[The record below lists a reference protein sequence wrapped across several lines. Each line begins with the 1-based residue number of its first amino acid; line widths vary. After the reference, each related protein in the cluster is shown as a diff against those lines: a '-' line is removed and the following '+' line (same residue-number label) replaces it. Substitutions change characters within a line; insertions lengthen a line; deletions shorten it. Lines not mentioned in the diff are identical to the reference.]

1 MRLLDVKDLHI
12 YYGAI
17 KAVKGIT
24 FHVDKGEIVALIG
37 ANGAGK
43 TSTLRTITGLEK
55 AAAGSIKYKDQ
66 ELTKIPAH
74 QIVKMGITHVP
85 EGRRIFTNMT
95 VRENLLMAAL
105 TVKEKGEVTK
115 RMEEAFELFPR
126 LKERIRQSALTLS
139 GGEQQMLAVARAIV
153 TGGELLLMDEPSM
166 GLAPIIVDEIFEV
179 IQRLNKA
186 GTTILLVEQ
195 NAQAALSVAN
205 RGYVLETGK
214 IVAKGTGA
222 ELLASPVIKRAYLG
236 GEREEDPEKEGAYYF

>member
-1 MRLLDVKDLHI
+1 MRLLDVNNLHI

-24 FHVDKGEIVALIG
+24 FHVDQGEIVALIG

-43 TSTLRTITGLEK
+43 TSTLRAITGLEK
-55 AAAGSIKYKDQ
+55 TAAGSIKYKDQ
-66 ELTKIPAH
+66 EITKTPAH
-74 QIVKMGITHVP
+74 QIVRMGITHVP

-105 TVKEKGEVTK
+105 TVKDRGEVTK

-153 TGGELLLMDEPSM
+153 TGGDLLLLDEPSM
-166 GLAPIIVDEIFEV
+166 GLAPIVVDEIFEV

-186 GTTILLVEQ
+186 GTTILLNEQ
-195 NAQAALSVAN
+195 NAYMALSAAN
-205 RGYVLETGK
+205 RAYVLETGN
-214 IVAKGTGA
+214 IQFEGTGQ
-222 ELLASPVIKRAYLG
+222 ELLHDKRVQDAYLG
-236 GEREEDPEKEGAYYF
+236 S

>member
-1 MRLLDVKDLHI
+1 MRMLDVNNLHI

-24 FHVDKGEIVALIG
+24 FHVDQGEIVALIG

-43 TSTLRTITGLEK
+43 TSTLRAITGLERT
-55 AAAGSIKYKDQ
+55 AAGSIKYKDQ
-66 ELTKIPAH
+66 EITKVKPH
-74 QIVKMGITHVP
+74 DIVRMGITHVP

-126 LKERIRQSALTLS
+126 LKERIKQSALTLS

-153 TGGELLLMDEPSM
+153 TGGELLLLDEPSM

-179 IQRLNKA
+179 IQRLNKE
-186 GTTILLVEQ
+186 GTTILLNEQ
-195 NAQAALSVAN
+195 NAFMALSAAN
-205 RGYVLETGK
+205 RAYVLETGN
-214 IVAKGTGA
+214 IPFEGTGQ
-222 ELLASPVIKRAYLG
+222 ELLHDQRVQDAYLG
-236 GEREEDPEKEGAYYF
+236 S

>member
-1 MRLLDVKDLHI
+1 MRMLDVNNLHI

-24 FHVDKGEIVALIG
+24 FHVDQGEIVALIG

-43 TSTLRTITGLEK
+43 TSTLRAITGLERT
-55 AAAGSIKYKDQ
+55 AAGSIKYKDQ
-66 ELTKIPAH
+66 EITKTRAH
-74 QIVKMGITHVP
+74 EIVRMGITHVP

-126 LKERIRQSALTLS
+126 LKERIKQSALTLS

-153 TGGELLLMDEPSM
+153 TGGELLLLDEPSM

-186 GTTILLVEQ
+186 GTTILLNEQ
-195 NAQAALSVAN
+195 NAYMALSAAN
-205 RGYVLETGK
+205 RAYVLETGN
-214 IVAKGTGA
+214 IQFEGTGQ
-222 ELLASPVIKRAYLG
+222 ELLHDQRVQDAYLG
-236 GEREEDPEKEGAYYF
+236 S

>member
-1 MRLLDVKDLHI
+1 MRMLDVTDLHI

-17 KAVKGIT
+17 KAVKGIS
-24 FHVDKGEIVALIG
+24 FHVDQGEIVALIG

-43 TSTLRTITGLEK
+43 TSTLRAITGLERT
-55 AAAGSIKYKDQ
+55 AAGSIKYKGQ
-66 ELTKIPAH
+66 EITKTKPH
-74 QIVKMGITHVP
+74 DIVRMGITHVP

-105 TVKEKGEVTK
+105 TVKDRGEVNK

-153 TGGELLLMDEPSM
+153 TGGELLLLDEPSM

-179 IQRLNKA
+179 IQRLNKE
-186 GTTILLVEQ
+186 GTTILLNEQ
-195 NAQAALSVAN
+195 NAFMALSAAN
-205 RGYVLETGK
+205 RAYVLETGN
-214 IVAKGTGA
+214 IQFEGTGQ
-222 ELLASPVIKRAYLG
+222 ELLHDQRVQDAYLG
-236 GEREEDPEKEGAYYF
+236 S

>member
-1 MRLLDVKDLHI
+1 MRMLDVTDLHI

-17 KAVKGIT
+17 KAVKGIS
-24 FHVDKGEIVALIG
+24 FHVDQGEIVALIG

-43 TSTLRTITGLEK
+43 TSTLRAITGLERT
-55 AAAGSIKYKDQ
+55 AAGSFKYKGQ
-66 ELTKIPAH
+66 EITKTKPH
-74 QIVKMGITHVP
+74 DIVRMGITHVP

-105 TVKEKGEVTK
+105 TVKDRGEVNK

-153 TGGELLLMDEPSM
+153 TGGELLLLDEPSM

-179 IQRLNKA
+179 IQRLNKE
-186 GTTILLVEQ
+186 GTTILLNEQ
-195 NAQAALSVAN
+195 NAFMALSAAN
-205 RGYVLETGK
+205 RAYVLETGN
-214 IVAKGTGA
+214 IQFEGTGQ
-222 ELLASPVIKRAYLG
+222 ELLHDQRVQDAYLG
-236 GEREEDPEKEGAYYF
+236 S

>member
-1 MRLLDVKDLHI
+1 MRMLDVNNLHI

-24 FHVDKGEIVALIG
+24 FHVDQGEIVALIG

-43 TSTLRTITGLEK
+43 TSTLRAITGLEK
-55 AAAGSIKYKDQ
+55 TAAGSIKYKDQ
-66 ELTKIPAH
+66 ELTKTPAH
-74 QIVKMGITHVP
+74 EIVRMGITHVP

-105 TVKEKGEVTK
+105 TVKDKGEVTK

-126 LKERIRQSALTLS
+126 LKERIKQSALTLS

-166 GLAPIIVDEIFEV
+166 GLAPIVVDEIFEV

-186 GTTILLVEQ
+186 GTTILLNEQ
-195 NAQAALSVAN
+195 NAYMALSAAD
-205 RGYVLETGK
+205 RAYVLETGN
-214 IVAKGTGA
+214 IQFEGTGQ
-222 ELLASPVIKRAYLG
+222 ELLHDQRVQDAYLG
-236 GEREEDPEKEGAYYF
+236 S

>member
-1 MRLLDVKDLHI
+1 MLNNLHI

-24 FHVDKGEIVALIG
+24 FHVDQGEIVALIG

-43 TSTLRTITGLEK
+43 TSTLRAITGLEK
-55 AAAGSIKYKDQ
+55 TAAGSIKYKDQ
-66 ELTKIPAH
+66 EITKTPAH
-74 QIVKMGITHVP
+74 QIVRMGITHVP

-105 TVKEKGEVTK
+105 TVKDRGEVTK

-153 TGGELLLMDEPSM
+153 TGGDLLLLDEPSM
-166 GLAPIIVDEIFEV
+166 GLAPIVVDEIFEV

-186 GTTILLVEQ
+186 GTTILLNEQ
-195 NAQAALSVAN
+195 NAYMALSAAN
-205 RGYVLETGK
+205 RAYVLETGN
-214 IVAKGTGA
+214 IQFEGTGQ
-222 ELLASPVIKRAYLG
+222 ELLHDKRVQDAYLG
-236 GEREEDPEKEGAYYF
+236 S

>member
-1 MRLLDVKDLHI
+1 MRMLDVNDLHI

-24 FHVDKGEIVALIG
+24 FHVDQGEIVALIG

-43 TSTLRTITGLEK
+43 TSTLRAITGLEK
-55 AAAGSIKYKDQ
+55 VASGSIKYKDQ
-66 ELTKIPAH
+66 ELTKTPAH

-95 VRENLLMAAL
+95 VRENLQMAAL
-105 TVKEKGEVTK
+105 TVKDKGEVTK

-126 LKERIRQSALTLS
+126 LKERIKQSALTLS

-166 GLAPIIVDEIFEV
+166 GLAPIVVDEIFEV
-179 IQRLNKA
+179 IQKLNKE
-186 GTTILLVEQ
+186 GTTILLNEQ
-195 NAQAALSVAN
+195 NAFMALSAAN
-205 RGYVLETGK
+205 RAYVMETGN
-214 IVAKGTGA
+214 IQFEGTGQ
-222 ELLASPVIKRAYLG
+222 ELLHDKRVQDAYLG
-236 GEREEDPEKEGAYYF
+236 S

>member
-1 MRLLDVKDLHI
+1 MRMLEVNDLHI

-17 KAVKGIT
+17 KAVKGIS
-24 FHVDKGEIVALIG
+24 FYVEKGEIVALIG

-43 TSTLRTITGLEK
+43 TSTLRAITGLEK
-55 AAAGSIKYKDQ
+55 VHSGSIKYKG
-66 ELTKIPAH
+66 EEITSTPAH

-105 TVKEKGEVTK
+105 TVKEKGEVNK
-115 RMEEAFELFPR
+115 RMQEAFDLFPR
-126 LKERIRQSALTLS
+126 LKERIKQSALTLS

-179 IQRLNKA
+179 IQRLNKE
-186 GTTILLVEQ
+186 GTTILLNEQ
-195 NAQAALSVAN
+195 NAYMALSAAN
-205 RGYVLETGK
+205 RAYVLETGN
-214 IVAKGTGA
+214 INFTGTGQ
-222 ELLASPVIKRAYLG
+222 ELLHDKRIQEAYLG
-236 GEREEDPEKEGAYYF
+236 S

>member
-1 MRLLDVKDLHI
+1 MRMLDVNDLHI

-24 FHVDKGEIVALIG
+24 FHVDQGEIVALIG

-43 TSTLRTITGLEK
+43 TSTLRAITGLEK
-55 AAAGSIKYKDQ
+55 VASGSIKYKDQ
-66 ELTKIPAH
+66 ELTKTPAH

-95 VRENLLMAAL
+95 VRENLQMAAL
-105 TVKEKGEVTK
+105 TVKDKGEVTK

-126 LKERIRQSALTLS
+126 LKERIKQSALTLS

-166 GLAPIIVDEIFEV
+166 GLAPIVVDEIFEV
-179 IQRLNKA
+179 IQKLNKE
-186 GTTILLVEQ
+186 GTTILLNEQ
-195 NAQAALSVAN
+195 NAFMALSAAN
-205 RGYVLETGK
+205 RAYVLETGN
-214 IVAKGTGA
+214 IQFEGTGQ
-222 ELLASPVIKRAYLG
+222 ELLHDKRVQDAYLG
-236 GEREEDPEKEGAYYF
+236 S

>member
-1 MRLLDVKDLHI
+1 MRMLDVNDLHI

-24 FHVDKGEIVALIG
+24 FHVDQGEIVALIG

-43 TSTLRTITGLEK
+43 TSTLRAITGLEK
-55 AAAGSIKYKDQ
+55 VASGSIKYKDQ
-66 ELTKIPAH
+66 ELTKTPAH

-95 VRENLLMAAL
+95 VRENLQMAAL
-105 TVKEKGEVTK
+105 TVKDKGEVTK

-166 GLAPIIVDEIFEV
+166 GLAPIVVDEIFEV
-179 IQRLNKA
+179 IQKLNKE
-186 GTTILLVEQ
+186 GTTILLNEQ
-195 NAQAALSVAN
+195 NAFMALSAAN
-205 RGYVLETGK
+205 RAYVLETGN
-214 IVAKGTGA
+214 IQFEGTGQ
-222 ELLASPVIKRAYLG
+222 ELLHDKRVQDAYLG
-236 GEREEDPEKEGAYYF
+236 S

>member
-1 MRLLDVKDLHI
+1 MRMLDVKDLHI

-24 FHVDKGEIVALIG
+24 FHVDQGEIVALIG

-43 TSTLRTITGLEK
+43 TSTLRAITGLEK
-55 AAAGSIKYKDQ
+55 TAAGSIKYKDQ
-66 ELTKIPAH
+66 EITKTPPH
-74 QIVKMGITHVP
+74 EIVRMGITHVP

-105 TVKEKGEVTK
+105 TVKEKGEITK

-126 LKERIRQSALTLS
+126 LKERIKQSALTLS

-153 TGGELLLMDEPSM
+153 TGGELLLLDEPSM

-179 IQRLNKA
+179 IQRLNRE
-186 GTTILLVEQ
+186 GTTILLNEQ
-195 NAQAALSVAN
+195 NAFMALSTAN
-205 RGYVLETGK
+205 RAYVLETGN
-214 IVAKGTGA
+214 IQFEGTGQ
-222 ELLASPVIKRAYLG
+222 ELLHDQRVQDAYLG
-236 GEREEDPEKEGAYYF
+236 S

>member
-1 MRLLDVKDLHI
+1 MRMLDVNNLHI

-24 FHVDKGEIVALIG
+24 FHVDQGEIVALIG

-43 TSTLRTITGLEK
+43 TSTLRAITGLERT
-55 AAAGSIKYKDQ
+55 AAGSIKYKGQ
-66 ELTKIPAH
+66 EITKTRAH
-74 QIVKMGITHVP
+74 EIVRMGITHVP

-115 RMEEAFELFPR
+115 RMEEAFALFPR
-126 LKERIRQSALTLS
+126 LKERIKQSALTLS

-153 TGGELLLMDEPSM
+153 TGGELLLLDEPSM

-179 IQRLNKA
+179 IQRLNKE
-186 GTTILLVEQ
+186 GTTILLNEQ
-195 NAQAALSVAN
+195 NAYMALSAAD
-205 RGYVLETGK
+205 RAYVLETGN
-214 IVAKGTGA
+214 IQFEGTGQ
-222 ELLASPVIKRAYLG
+222 ELLHDQRVQDAYLG
-236 GEREEDPEKEGAYYF
+236 S

>member
-1 MRLLDVKDLHI
+1 MRMLDVNNLHI

-24 FHVDKGEIVALIG
+24 FHVDQGEIVALIG

-43 TSTLRTITGLEK
+43 TSTLRAITGLERT
-55 AAAGSIKYKDQ
+55 AAGSIKYKGQ
-66 ELTKIPAH
+66 EITKTRAH
-74 QIVKMGITHVP
+74 EIVRMGITHVP

-126 LKERIRQSALTLS
+126 LKERIKQSALTLS

-153 TGGELLLMDEPSM
+153 TGGELLLLDEPSM

-186 GTTILLVEQ
+186 GTTILLNEQ
-195 NAQAALSVAN
+195 NAYMALSAAN
-205 RGYVLETGK
+205 RAYVLETGN
-214 IVAKGTGA
+214 IQFEGTGQ
-222 ELLASPVIKRAYLG
+222 ELLHDQRVQDAYLG
-236 GEREEDPEKEGAYYF
+236 S

>member
-1 MRLLDVKDLHI
+1 MRMLDVNNLHI

-24 FHVDKGEIVALIG
+24 FHVDQGEIVALIG

-43 TSTLRTITGLEK
+43 TSTLRAITGLERT
-55 AAAGSIKYKDQ
+55 AAGSIKFKDQ
-66 ELTKIPAH
+66 EITKVKPH
-74 QIVKMGITHVP
+74 EIVRMGITHVP

-105 TVKEKGEVTK
+105 TVKEKGEVTR

-126 LKERIRQSALTLS
+126 LKERIKQSALTLS

-186 GTTILLVEQ
+186 GTTILLNEQ
-195 NAQAALSVAN
+195 NAYMALSAAD
-205 RGYVLETGK
+205 RAYVLETGN
-214 IVAKGTGA
+214 IQFEGTGQ
-222 ELLASPVIKRAYLG
+222 ELLHDQRVQDAYLG
-236 GEREEDPEKEGAYYF
+236 S

>member
-1 MRLLDVKDLHI
+1 MRMLDVNNLHI

-24 FHVDKGEIVALIG
+24 FHVDQGEIVALIG

-43 TSTLRTITGLEK
+43 TSTLRAITGLERT
-55 AAAGSIKYKDQ
+55 AAGSIRFKDQ
-66 ELTKIPAH
+66 EITKVKPH
-74 QIVKMGITHVP
+74 EIVRMGITHVP

-105 TVKEKGEVTK
+105 TVKDKGEVNK

-126 LKERIRQSALTLS
+126 LKERIKQSALTLS

-153 TGGELLLMDEPSM
+153 TGGELLLLDEPSM

-186 GTTILLVEQ
+186 GTTILLNEQ
-195 NAQAALSVAN
+195 NAYMALSAAN
-205 RGYVLETGK
+205 RAYVLETGN
-214 IVAKGTGA
+214 IQFEGTGQ
-222 ELLASPVIKRAYLG
+222 ELLHDQRVQDAYLG
-236 GEREEDPEKEGAYYF
+236 S

>member
-1 MRLLDVKDLHI
+1 MRMLDVNDLHI

-24 FHVDKGEIVALIG
+24 FHVDQGEIVALIG

-43 TSTLRTITGLEK
+43 TSTLRAITGLEK
-55 AAAGSIKYKDQ
+55 VASGSIKYKDQ
-66 ELTKIPAH
+66 ELTKTPAH

-95 VRENLLMAAL
+95 VRENLQMAAL
-105 TVKEKGEVTK
+105 TVKDKGEVTK

-166 GLAPIIVDEIFEV
+166 GLAPIVVDEIFEV
-179 IQRLNKA
+179 IQKLNKE
-186 GTTILLVEQ
+186 GTTILLNEQ
-195 NAQAALSVAN
+195 NAFMALSAAN
-205 RGYVLETGK
+205 RAYVMETGN
-214 IVAKGTGA
+214 IQFEGTGQ
-222 ELLASPVIKRAYLG
+222 ELLHDKRVQDAYLG
-236 GEREEDPEKEGAYYF
+236 S

>member
-1 MRLLDVKDLHI
+1 MRLLDVNNLHI

-24 FHVDKGEIVALIG
+24 FHVDEGEIVALIG

-43 TSTLRTITGLEK
+43 TSTLRAITGLEK
-55 AAAGSIKYKDQ
+55 TAAGSIKYKDQ
-66 ELTKIPAH
+66 ELTKTPAH
-74 QIVKMGITHVP
+74 QIVRMGITHVP

-105 TVKEKGEVTK
+105 TVKDRGEVNK

-126 LKERIRQSALTLS
+126 LKERIKQSALTLS

-153 TGGELLLMDEPSM
+153 TGGDLLLLDEPSM

-179 IQRLNKA
+179 IQRLNKN
-186 GTTILLVEQ
+186 GTTILLNEQ
-195 NAQAALSVAN
+195 NAYMALSAAD
-205 RGYVLETGK
+205 RAYVLETGN
-214 IVAKGTGA
+214 IQFEGTGQ
-222 ELLASPVIKRAYLG
+222 ELLHDKRVQDAYLG
-236 GEREEDPEKEGAYYF
+236 S

>member
-1 MRLLDVKDLHI
+1 MRMLDVNNLHI

-43 TSTLRTITGLEK
+43 TSTLRAITGLEK
-55 AAAGSIKYKDQ
+55 TAAGSIKYKDQ

-74 QIVKMGITHVP
+74 EIVRMGVTHVP

-105 TVKEKGEVTK
+105 TVKEKGEVSK

-126 LKERIRQSALTLS
+126 LKERIKQSALTLS

-153 TGGELLLMDEPSM
+153 TGGELVLMDEPSM

-179 IQRLNKA
+179 IQRLNKE
-186 GTTILLVEQ
+186 GTTILLNEQ
-195 NAQAALSVAN
+195 NAYMALSAAD
-205 RGYVLETGK
+205 RAYVLETGN
-214 IVAKGTGA
+214 IQFEGTGQ
-222 ELLASPVIKRAYLG
+222 ELLHDKRVQDAYLG
-236 GEREEDPEKEGAYYF
+236 S

>member
-17 KAVKGIT
+17 KAVKGIS

-55 AAAGSIKYKDQ
+55 AASGSIKYKDQ
-66 ELTKIPAH
+66 ELTKTPAH

-105 TVKEKGEVTK
+105 TVKDKGEITK

-179 IQRLNKA
+179 IQKLNKE
-186 GTTILLVEQ
+186 GTTILLNEQ
-195 NAQAALSVAN
+195 NAYMALSAAD
-205 RGYVLETGK
+205 RAYVLETGN
-214 IVAKGTGA
+214 IQFEGTGQ
-222 ELLASPVIKRAYLG
+222 ELLHDKRVQDAYLG
-236 GEREEDPEKEGAYYF
+236 S